1 MSFFFFPSVALD
13 SIIHQ
18 IKNGLSRE
26 GKSRRN
32 TITVAVASL
41 NPGSVNFSFRLPET
55 GGGADVHNAHRA
67 SSSFDLCTSAGRIC
81 FRSS

>member
-1 MSFFFFPSVALD
+1 MTKETFFRK
-13 SIIHQ
+13 

-41 NPGSVNFSFRLPET
+41 NPGSVNFFASRRREVVPMYITLTELLALLTFVLLLVEFVF
-55 GGGADVHNAHRA
+55 DHHNKKK
-67 SSSFDLCTSAGRIC
+67 
-81 FRSS
+81 